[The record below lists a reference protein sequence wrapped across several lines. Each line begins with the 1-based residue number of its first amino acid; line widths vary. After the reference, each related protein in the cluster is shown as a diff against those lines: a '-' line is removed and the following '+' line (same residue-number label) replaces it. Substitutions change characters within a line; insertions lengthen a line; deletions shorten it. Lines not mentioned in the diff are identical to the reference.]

1 MSAPQKDIPRFI
13 TEHLRELRAG
23 LIRAILAITAGSV
36 AAFALSG
43 WIFRTLLNPFQ
54 SVLAHFPQIAGRVQ
68 SLQTLSPVEVFMVNM
83 KLAFIAGLV
92 LASPFVLREIWVFS
106 VPALKPRERSAI
118 LMVFS
123 LGLFFFLAG
132 LAFGYFV
139 IIPLALRYLMWYN
152 LIYHFM
158 PQWTLEAYFGFVV
171 NFLLIF
177 GFVFELPLVLA
188 ALVKIGVATPAFLC
202 QKRRHAIFLV
212 FVLAFFIA
220 PSADP
225 ITMTL
230 VAVPLALLYEVGI
243 WLSRLAFRKNAIN
256 RLR

>member
-1 MSAPQKDIPRFI
+1 MPERKRDLPRYL
-13 TEHLRELRAG
+13 TEHLKELRSG
-23 LIRAILAITAGSV
+23 LIRSFIVIAAGTI
-36 AAFALSG
+36 AAFAMSG
-43 WIFRTLLNPFQ
+43 WIFKTLLHPFRN
-54 SVLAHFPQIAGRVQ
+54 VLTCYPEIASQVH

-83 KLAFIAGLV
+83 KLAFILGVVLV
-92 LASPFVLREIWVFS
+92 SPFVLREIWIFC
-106 VPALKPRERSAI
+106 VPALKPRERSSI
-118 LMVFS
+118 LMIFT

-152 LIYHFM
+152 LIYHFV
-158 PQWTLEAYFGFVV
+158 PQWTLEAYFGFVA

-188 ALVKIGVATPAFLC
+188 ALVRIGVATPAFLS
-202 QKRRHAIFLV
+202 QKRRHAIFLI

-225 ITMTL
+225 VTMTL
-230 VAVPLALLYEVGI
+230 VALPLVLLYEVGI
-243 WLSRLAFRKNAIN
+243 WLSRLAFRKKD
-256 RLR
+256 

>member
-1 MSAPQKDIPRFI
+1 MPAPKKDIPRFL
-13 TEHLRELRAG
+13 TEHLRELRSG
-23 LIRAILAITAGSV
+23 LIRAILAIAAGAV
-36 AAFALSG
+36 ASFAMSG
-43 WIFRTLLNPFQ
+43 WIFKALLHPYQ
-54 SVLAHFPQIAGRVQ
+54 CVLARYPEIASRVH
-68 SLQTLSPVEVFMVNM
+68 SLQTLSPVEIFMVNM
-83 KLAFIAGLV
+83 KLAFVTGVV
-92 LASPFVLREIWVFS
+92 LASPFLLREVWLFC

-118 LMVFS
+118 LTVFS

-132 LAFGYFV
+132 LTFGYFV
-139 IIPLALRYLMWYN
+139 IVPLALRYLMWYN
-152 LIYHFM
+152 LIYQFM

-188 ALVKIGVATPAFLC
+188 ALVRVGVATPAFLS
-202 QKRRHAIFLV
+202 QKRRHAIFLI

-230 VAVPLALLYEVGI
+230 VAVPLVLLYEVGI
-243 WLSRLAFRKNAIN
+243 WLSRLPVADA
-256 RLR
+256 